1 MPSLHFLTGPRRGQR
16 VALERG
22 VVLGRGAL
30 ADLDLG
36 DAAVSRRHAMVSLA
50 GGDCL
55 LSDLQSGNGTFVNG
69 ERVVQPVRLAH
80 GDKISIG
87 QARLEFHDERTKRRD
102 SLMDARVAIGD
113 VAVDVSTSIA
123 LPIRGKP
130 LRAVHP
136 TDSPELR
143 LMRERLDF
151 FGEVAEILSHTLDET
166 ALLNEILRRLMVAM
180 PRADRAFIVLYDE
193 ATGEFEPKVARTR
206 SGGAVEIPAS
216 RTLLRDAVASRRAIL
231 SADAAQDLRYA
242 EGTVRE
248 LGIRSVICVPLL
260 AGERVYGA
268 LQVDNGAHARPFSE
282 SDLEALAGIAL
293 PIALSLANARLHQ
306 QLLAKQLMERDLELA
321 RRIQRQFLPRDL
333 PAWRGFRFAAEY
345 TPALQV
351 GGDLYSFLTLPD
363 GRLGIVVGDVSG
375 KGVSAA
381 LMMARAISDLR
392 YLASQ
397 SASGGQVLG
406 ELNRTMLADES
417 EGMFLT
423 LILLCLDFETGELE
437 LWNAGHLRPLLR
449 RAGGGVREL
458 EVGPGPPLGVDP
470 AAKFPATTATILAG
484 ETLVLYSDGLT
495 EAMNERGGQFG
506 MERLRVAV
514 GQAIGEPQAV
524 LGGVL
529 RAVHEFLGAKGSF
542 ADDLTLVCVGRE

>member
-1 MPSLHFLTGPRRGQR
+1 MPSLHFLTGPRRGQQIE
-16 VALERG
+16 LERG
-22 VVLGRGAL
+22 MVLGRGAL

-36 DAAVSRRHAMVSLA
+36 DAAVSRRHAMVSLSA
-50 GGDCL
+50 GGCL

-69 ERVVQPVRLAH
+69 ERVAQPVRLSH
-80 GDKISIG
+80 GDKISLG
-87 QARLEFHDERTKRRD
+87 QARLEFQDERTKRRD
-102 SLMDARVAIGD
+102 SLMDARVAFD
-113 VAVDVSTSIA
+113 EVAVDVSTSIA
-123 LPIRGKP
+123 LPVPGKP
-130 LRAVHP
+130 GRPTRA

-143 LMRERLDF
+143 LLRERLDF
-151 FGEVAEILSHTLDET
+151 FSEVAEILSHTLDET

-180 PRADRAFIVLYDE
+180 PRADRTFIVLYDE

-206 SGGAVEIPAS
+206 AGGAVQIPAS
-216 RTLLRDAVASRRAIL
+216 RTLLRDAVKSRRAIL
-231 SADAAQDLRYA
+231 SADATQDQRYA
-242 EGTVRE
+242 AGTVRE

-260 AGERVYGA
+260 AGEHIYGA
-268 LQVDNGAHARPFSE
+268 LQVDNGAHARPFTE
-282 SDLEALAGIAL
+282 ADLEALAGIAL

-351 GGDLYSFLTLPD
+351 GGDLYSFVMLPD
-363 GRLGIVVGDVSG
+363 GRLGIAVGDVSG

-381 LMMARAISDLR
+381 LLMARAISDLR

-397 SASGGQVLG
+397 AVAGDGVLG
-406 ELNRTMLADES
+406 ELNRSMLADDR

-423 LILLCLDFETGELE
+423 LIYLCLDFDTGALE

-449 RAGGGVREL
+449 SASGSVREL
-458 EVGPGPPLGVDP
+458 AVGAGPPLGVDP
-470 AAKFPATTATILAG
+470 AAKFPATSARIGPG

-495 EAMNERGGQFG
+495 EAMDESGGQFG
-506 MERLRVAV
+506 MDRLRAAV
-514 GQAIGEPQAV
+514 SETVGEPQAV